1 MPHRDFYGWKL
12 LSALWVVVF
21 INLAFPIYGSSV
33 INAVMMQDLHLDR
46 QTLGFLFSLFTI
58 LSGLPGPL
66 VALSVDRFGVRRTLF
81 AGSMLVV
88 LGSVCMATVVRNG
101 LHAALAFGVVV
112 GTGVAAG
119 GIIGAQAG
127 LARWFIRRRALALA
141 FISTASG
148 VGGFLAAPLI
158 NRIIAAAGGNW
169 RMGWWLLAALSCI
182 AAFVALVFVKERPED
197 LGQLPDGGS
206 ATEAETLKRKR
217 PWRGAVHI
225 TSEKWTS
232 RAALSGFFYWMLMF
246 CQMGMSFGYTVFLA
260 HGVVHLQDLGHSRDA
275 GAWALS
281 LMSLAGLFAKALV
294 GALGDRLDPRFIW
307 AGFIGIFGVGELLL
321 VQADTHFLMV
331 AASSCLGI
339 GFGGGVVCLAAV
351 ISNYYGIKPFAVLT
365 GLALAINTGLGS
377 IAPSLAGGLYD
388 AGHGYQAVFYT
399 IACWCLLGAV
409 IMLLLKPPV
418 QILDPQ
424 PAKAM
429 GLP

>member
-1 MPHRDFYGWKL
+1 MPQRDFYGWKL

-33 INAVMMQDLHLDR
+33 ANAVMMQDLKLDR

-66 VALSVDRFGVRRTLF
+66 VAVSVGRFGVRRTLF
-81 AGSMLVV
+81 TGSMLVV
-88 LGSVCMATVVRNG
+88 IGSVCMATVVRSG
-101 LHAALAFGVVV
+101 LQAALAFGVLV

-119 GIIGAQAG
+119 GVIGAQAS
-127 LARWFIRRRALALA
+127 LARWFVRRRALALA
-141 FISTASG
+141 IISSASG
-148 VGGFLAAPLI
+148 VGGFVAAPLI

-197 LGQLPDGGS
+197 LGQLPDGGLAS
-206 ATEAETLKRKR
+206 ESESLTRGRK
-217 PWRGAVHI
+217 WRGAVHI
-225 TSEKWTS
+225 TSENWTS
-232 RAALSGFFYWMLMF
+232 RAALSGSCYWLLMF
-246 CQMGMSFGYTVFLA
+246 CQMGMSLGYTVFLA
-260 HGVVHLQDLGHSRDA
+260 HGVMHLQDLGHSRDV

-307 AGFIGIFGVGELLL
+307 AGFIGIFGIGELLL
-321 VQADTHFLMV
+321 VHADTHFLMV
-331 AASSCLGI
+331 TASSCLGI

-351 ISNYYGIKPFAVLT
+351 ISNYYGMKPFAVLI
-365 GLALAINTGLGS
+365 GVALAINTALGS
-377 IAPSLAGGLYD
+377 TAPSLAGWLYD
-388 AGHGYQAVFYT
+388 AGRGYQGVFYT
-399 IACWCLLGAV
+399 IACWCFLGAM

-418 QILDPQ
+418 LSQDNE
-424 PAKAM
+424 AM
-429 GLP
+429 AGL